1 MGFLGG
7 CADHGPLCI
16 AVLLG
21 CGRVPGRVPGEMH
34 FSGWRRVTTV
44 IFPYERSSQH
54 FPFSNGGVVWLPVGV
69 RAMDHFALP
78 CRWMWKGTSD
88 YSSC

>member
-1 MGFLGG
+1 MGFFGG

-21 CGRVPGRVPGEMH
+21 CGRVPGRVSGEMH

-54 FPFSNGGVVWLPVGV
+54 CPFSNGWCCVAPGRCGGHGPLCIAVPLDVEGDL
-69 RAMDHFALP
+69 
-78 CRWMWKGTSD
+78 
-88 YSSC
+88 